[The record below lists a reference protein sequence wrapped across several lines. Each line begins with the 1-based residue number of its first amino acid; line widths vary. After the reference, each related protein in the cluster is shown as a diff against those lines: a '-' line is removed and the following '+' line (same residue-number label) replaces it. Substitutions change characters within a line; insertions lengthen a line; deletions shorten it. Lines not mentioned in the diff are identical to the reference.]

1 MDNYVKCFRQLSDHR
16 IWLAEPFTRGQA
28 FWDLVMLAN
37 HKENSFMVRG
47 NLVTVKRGQVGRS
60 EESWSK
66 RWKWSRCKVRAFWSF
81 LIQQNMIKIDRL
93 NSRLT
98 TIVTLLNYDKWNG
111 DGTTEIPQNR
121 TTDRTTERQQK
132 NINNNVK
139 NEKKLILSVPPPENS
154 PAEINPDQQGRETW
168 LTPFG
173 IIWAKAYGGEIAYGQ
188 AGKIFKRLLLKY
200 TQEKIL
206 THFENYCSAT
216 DLTYASVTKFSQG
229 FESWGRKVRQSK
241 VSVSEGSIIGPMQ
254 FQNKGHLPAPVENA
268 NWKPPVPIEQRIEEG
283 KQCLPQ

>member
-98 TIVTLLNYDKWNG
+98 TIVTLPD
-111 DGTTEIPQNR
+111 
-121 TTDRTTERQQK
+121 TDRGFHRTSAEYLNKLFDSVDQH
-132 NINNNVK
+132 IDFLMGVVK
-139 NEKKLILSVPPPENS
+139 
-154 PAEINPDQQGRETW
+154 RE
-168 LTPFG
+168 
-173 IIWAKAYGGEIAYGQ
+173 
-188 AGKIFKRLLLKY
+188 
-200 TQEKIL
+200 
-206 THFENYCSAT
+206 
-216 DLTYASVTKFSQG
+216 
-229 FESWGRKVRQSK
+229 
-241 VSVSEGSIIGPMQ
+241 
-254 FQNKGHLPAPVENA
+254 
-268 NWKPPVPIEQRIEEG
+268 
-283 KQCLPQ
+283 